1 MAVRRSTLLAA
12 VLSAVLAVLAPVGP
26 AAAAQPPDPHT
37 DPFFAAPAGLAGL
50 APGTV
55 IRTRPVTTKLIP
67 GVPLGTTSFQILVRS
82 NDAKDQPA
90 AVAATV
96 IQPRVPTKQ
105 LLAYQPAIDSLGPQC
120 NPTYTLQVG
129 TEKEASLIQLGLQ
142 RGLTVVVP
150 DHEGPRHAFAA
161 GHMAG
166 HAVLD
171 AIRGTLNSPE
181 AGLNGS
187 ATKVALM
194 GYSGGA
200 IATSWAAQLQP
211 TYAPEI
217 NLVGF
222 ASGGTPADLEAAGD
236 LMDGSASGGLFVG
249 AAFGVMREYPELRT
263 LLNDRGR
270 AYEDQVKNQCL
281 VQLVGS
287 HPFASVKQISES
299 PDPLREPVAQQVLDE
314 NKMGALAPTAPAL
327 LWHAR
332 LDELIPY
339 RVAPVLR
346 DAWCA
351 RGTKVKLVTN
361 RYTEHN
367 TGAVVWA
374 KDVMPFLA
382 DRYAGRPLSGA
393 C

>member
-1 MAVRRSTLLAA
+1 MTRRSSLLAA
-12 VLSAVLAVLAPVGP
+12 ALAVVFAVLAPAGP
-26 AAAAQPPDPHT
+26 ATALQDPST
-37 DPFFAAPAGLAGL
+37 DPFFEAPADLAGL

-55 IRTRPVTTKLIP
+55 IRTRAVSTKLIP
-67 GVPLGTTSFQILVRS
+67 GVPLGAKSFQILVRS

-96 IQPRVPTKQ
+96 IHPKAAATKQ

-120 NPTYTLQVG
+120 NPTYTLQAG

-161 GHMAG
+161 GRMAG

-181 AGLNGS
+181 SGLNGT
-187 ATKVALM
+187 ATKVTMM

-211 TYAPEI
+211 SYAPDI

-222 ASGGTPADLEAAGD
+222 ASGGTPADLEAAAE

-270 AYEDQVKNQCL
+270 AYEEQVKNQCL
-281 VQLVGS
+281 VQLVS
-287 HPFASVKQISES
+287 THPFASVKQISDS
-299 PDPLREPVAQQVLDE
+299 PDPLREPVAQQVLND
-314 NKMGALAPTAPAL
+314 NKMGAVAPTAPAL

-339 RVAPVLR
+339 RVAPALR

-351 RGTKVKLVTN
+351 LGTKVKLVTN

-367 TGAVVWA
+367 TGAVIWG
-374 KDVMPFLA
+374 KDVMPFLM
-382 DRYAGRPLSGA
+382 DRYAGTPVTGA